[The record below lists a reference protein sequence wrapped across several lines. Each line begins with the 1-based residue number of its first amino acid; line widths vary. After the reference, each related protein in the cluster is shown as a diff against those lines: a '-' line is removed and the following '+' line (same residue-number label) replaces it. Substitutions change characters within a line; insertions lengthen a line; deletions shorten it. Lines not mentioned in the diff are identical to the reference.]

1 MILPENWS
9 FDYDGWILLVVM
21 LVGASC
27 AIPGSFL
34 LVRRQSM
41 TGDAISH
48 AILPGIVLGFLFSGT
63 RDWHWMFIGA
73 AAAGVAS
80 TVISQL
86 LQSIGKV
93 ERGAAL
99 GVVFTAFF
107 ALGLLLIRQA
117 ADHVDLDPLCVLF
130 GEVEIV
136 PLDTVEIMGIHVPHA
151 VLVLMGMFLIGA
163 AITLLFWKELLITSF
178 DPAVADSQGI
188 SSFWLQQV
196 LMMMVA
202 MTCVAAFE
210 AVGTILVI
218 AMLVGPPATARLLT
232 ERFRVMLPL
241 AIVLGALVAA
251 IGQVLAIS
259 VPTSQVLGVEDV
271 SIAGMTAVLCGAM
284 VVVAAVTAP
293 RTGMISRW
301 LNRCRIRL
309 KIIQEDL
316 LADLYRR
323 DIEGR
328 DVEIA
333 EVAGMSAWARH
344 PWSLDSWLKPMAIHR
359 LVRTGCLVGSRP
371 LLLTSEGVRM
381 AERVIRIHRLWEGY
395 LAGHVSMP
403 LDHLHLAAMELE
415 HVTTPEIEQ
424 ALDAYTGISEL
435 DPHGREIPPVSKS
448 VHERQATAD
457 E

>member
-1 MILPENWS
+1 MMLLPENWS

-21 LVGASC
+21 LVGATC

-48 AILPGIVLGFLFSGT
+48 AILPGIVLGFVFSGT

-73 AAAGVAS
+73 AVAGVAS
-80 TVISQL
+80 TVISQM

-107 ALGLLLIRQA
+107 ALGLVLIRQA
-117 ADHVDLDPLCVLF
+117 ADHVELDPLCVLF

-136 PLDTVEIMGIHVPHA
+136 PLDTVLLMGIHVPHA
-151 VLVLMGMFLIGA
+151 VLVLTGMLLIGA
-163 AITLLFWKELLITSF
+163 AITLVLWKELLITSF
-178 DPAVADSQGI
+178 DPAMADSQGI
-188 SSFWLQQV
+188 SPFWLQQV
-196 LMMMVA
+196 LMVIVA

-241 AIVLGALVAA
+241 AVGLGGLVGA
-251 IGQVLAIS
+251 IGQFLAIS
-259 VPTSQVLGVEDV
+259 VPTSHVTGVEDV
-271 SIAGMTAVLCGAM
+271 SIAGTTAVLCGAM
-284 VVVAAVTAP
+284 VVLAAVAAP
-293 RTGMISRW
+293 RRGMISRW

-309 KIIQEDL
+309 KILQEDL

-323 DIEGR
+323 DVEGR

-333 EVAGMSAWARH
+333 KIARMPAWSWH
-344 PWSLDSWLKPMAIHR
+344 VWSLDAWLNSMAVHR
-359 LVRTGCLVGSRP
+359 LVKQGCLIDSERLV
-371 LLLTSEGVRM
+371 LTPEGVRI
-381 AERVIRIHRLWEGY
+381 AEGVIRIHRLWEGY

-415 HVTTPEIEQ
+415 HVTTPELER
-424 ALDAYTGISEL
+424 ALDTLVGATEL
-435 DPHGREIPPVSKS
+435 DPHGREIPPGSAS
-448 VHERQATAD
+448 NRNAND
-457 E
+457 